1 MTESPPP
8 PETDRSHY
16 SYATYA
22 DAGMAEGFD
31 QARFGG
37 PIGRHLLETQE
48 RLLLEAVRGAST
60 SDPRTSDPVRLRVL
74 DVGTGTG
81 RAAIGLARAGLD
93 VIGLDASAEMLA
105 VARRRATDAGVVVQF
120 DVADAHALPIAD
132 RSVDVAVSL
141 RVLMHVPDWPRCLS
155 ELCRVSRRR
164 VVVDFPARLSLAML
178 ESIGRRVGS
187 RVGLKTEPYRCLAE
201 RDVARA
207 FASHGFRVVTRH
219 RQFVLPI
226 ALHKKIGSLKT
237 TLGTERALASV
248 GLLRLLGSPVTMV
261 AER

>member
-1 MTESPPP
+1 MNEPVPPP
-8 PETDRSHY
+8 GTDRSHY

-22 DAGMAEGFD
+22 DEQMAEGFD

-37 PIGRHLLETQE
+37 PIGRYLLETQE
-48 RLLLEAVRGAST
+48 RLLLEAARGAT
-60 SDPRTSDPVRLRVL
+60 RVL

-81 RAAIGLARAGLD
+81 RAAIGLASAGAE

-105 VARRRATDAGVVVQF
+105 VARRRAADAGVNVQF

-132 RSVDVAVSL
+132 NSVDLAVSL
-141 RVLMHVPDWPRCLS
+141 RVLMHVPDWPRCLA

-164 VVVDFPARLSLAML
+164 VVVDFPAAFSVARL
-178 ESIGRRVGS
+178 ESVTRRIGS
-187 RVGLKTEPYRCLAE
+187 RFGLKTEPYRCLAE
-201 RDVARA
+201 RDVERA

-226 ALHKKIGSLKT
+226 ALHKKIGSLNA
-237 TLGTERALASV
+237 TLGTERVLASV
-248 GLLRLLGSPVTMV
+248 GLQRLLGSPVTMV